1 MFELRLVM
9 VVLACTL
16 GCKSS
21 KLVPIKQR
29 ASIAV
34 PAGLNAND
42 VEVAVLYELADQ
54 QVPADRAPGERIANS
69 SRFLFLYRSG
79 PTPKAPSWY
88 PESVEQG
95 LVYAGFEKGQHYLR
109 VAMEYTDSVVQIRL
123 IESRNLLQIDQ
134 RIHRNA
140 IAWIDQ
146 LQVRIRRALGQMA
159 TIRALGGREPK

>member
-1 MFELRLVM
+1 M

-21 KLVPIKQR
+21 KLVPIKPR

-42 VEVAVLYELADQ
+42 VEVVVLYELADKR
-54 QVPADRAPGERIANS
+54 VPVDLKPGERIADNALDAL
-69 SRFLFLYRSG
+69 LFRYQRVSDRKL
-79 PTPKAPSWY
+79 PPWY

-95 LVYAGFEKGQHYLR
+95 LVYAGFQKGQHYLR
-109 VAMEYTDSVVQIRL
+109 VAIEYTDSAVQIRL

-146 LQVRIRRALGQMA
+146 LEVRIRRALGKTA
-159 TIRALGGREPK
+159 TTRALGGRKPK